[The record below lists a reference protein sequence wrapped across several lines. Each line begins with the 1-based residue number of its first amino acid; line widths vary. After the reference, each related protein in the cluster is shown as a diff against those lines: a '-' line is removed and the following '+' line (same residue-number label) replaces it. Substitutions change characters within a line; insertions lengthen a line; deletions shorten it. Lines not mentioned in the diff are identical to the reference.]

1 MIVPR
6 APRLV
11 DVRQIGP
18 KSERDIS
25 GQCSACGAVLI
36 ARLGNWEEVKPE
48 QLRNKLDKVFDRHI
62 AENRCSEN
70 PSDSVAKT
78 NRTTQENRR

>member
-1 MIVPR
+1 MTVPR
-6 APRLV
+6 EPRLV

-18 KSERDIS
+18 RSERDIS
-25 GQCSACGAVLI
+25 GRCSACDAILI
-36 ARLGNWEEVKPE
+36 ARLDNWEEVTPE

-62 AENRCSEN
+62 AESKCGEN

-78 NRTTQENRR
+78 DRTTQEYRR